1 MKKLNTFKSFDLQEF
16 LKGKKLILKS
26 IRTVDSD
33 TFKGA
38 RAEVVIVEDNTNYGK
53 DNEGHEI
60 IGVNV
65 WNSFTVR
72 MAGYNEDKI
81 RQFKLNK
88 PVRVSEYTRA
98 TAWKPEGAF
107 EEALTV
113 DGVLVPVNEN
123 QH

>member
-88 PVRVSEYTRA
+88 PVRISEYTKA

>member
-72 MAGYNEDKI
+72 MTGYNEDKI

-88 PVRVSEYTRA
+88 PVRISEYTKA

>member
-33 TFKGA
+33 SFKGA

-88 PVRVSEYTRA
+88 PVRVSEYTRV

-113 DGVLVPVNEN
+113 DGALVPVNEN